1 MIDPQLKRGLLD
13 ICVLSALRKGDSYGY
28 QIIKDLVAGKT
39 PAQKII
45 YTPEQGF
52 DCDTLTQA
60 DVDKY
65 GT

>member
-1 MIDPQLKRGLLD
+1 MAVHCD
-13 ICVLSALRKGDSYGY
+13 IVYTIADFSCHIALFS
-28 QIIKDLVAGKT
+28 IIKDLVAGKA

-60 DVDKY
+60 DVDTY

>member
-1 MIDPQLKRGLLD
+1 MGLCNPLQAD
-13 ICVLSALRKGDSYGY
+13 TVD
-28 QIIKDLVAGKT
+28 QIIKDLVAGKA

>member
-1 MIDPQLKRGLLD
+1 M
-13 ICVLSALRKGDSYGY
+13 
-28 QIIKDLVAGKT
+28 AGKA

-52 DCDTLTQA
+52 DCATLTQA